1 MRVLLQ
7 ETDVIAPHFKKRLSG
22 VTSTIIQLIPLQ
34 RRQGI
39 RISTLGVG
47 LPKNLP
53 ALTFKD
59 LLGLWK
65 SPTDKPFRIWHAR
78 RNIEM
83 LCGVFLRDI
92 LRMKLKL
99 IFTSASQRHHKP
111 FTKWLIRRMDKVIA
125 TSLRT
130 GAYLEVPYQVIMHGV
145 DVERFSPPKTIDDH
159 FSSSGFLGK
168 YAVGCFGRLRY
179 SKGVDLFVDAMI
191 ALLPRYPDWTA
202 IIAGR
207 TMMQHYHFEKK
218 LHQKIAEFDLSDR
231 IIFLG
236 EILDAP
242 LWYRRLS
249 LYVAPSR
256 IEGFGLTPLEAM
268 ASQTAVVTSDVGV
281 YKELVVE
288 GTGTVVKAG
297 DLQALTTAI
306 EPYLADLEKTL
317 VAGERALFHVRAHFP
332 LEKEAA
338 AIGNVYETMFA
349 EKNFKHIQS
358 FS

>member
-1 MRVLLQ
+1 MRVSLKQ
-7 ETDVIAPHFKKRLSG
+7 TDVIAPHFKKRSSG

-34 RRQGI
+34 RKQGVA
-39 RISTLGVG
+39 ISTFGVG

-53 ALTFKD
+53 ALAFKD
-59 LLGLWK
+59 IFGLWK
-65 SPTDKPFRIWHAR
+65 SPAGKPFRIWHAR

-83 LCGVFLRDI
+83 LCGIFLRDI

-99 IFTSASQRHHKP
+99 IFTSASQRHHKS
-111 FTKWLIRRMDKVIA
+111 FTKWLIRRMNQVIA
-125 TSLRT
+125 TSVYT
-130 GAYLEVPYQVIMHGV
+130 GTYLEVPHEVIMHGV
-145 DVERFSPPKTIDDH
+145 DVQRFSPPKTIDDC
-159 FSSSGFLGK
+159 FSSSKFSGK
-168 YAVGCFGRLRY
+168 YAVGCFGRVRY
-179 SKGVDLFVDAMI
+179 SKGTDLFVDAMI

-207 TMMQHYHFEKK
+207 TTVQHYNFEKEMRK
-218 LHQKIAEFDLSDR
+218 KIAESGLTDR

-236 EILDAP
+236 EIQDTP

-256 IEGFGLTPLEAM
+256 TEGFGLTPLEAM
-268 ASQTAVVTSDVGV
+268 ASQTAVVTSDAGA
-281 YKELVVE
+281 YKELVGE

-297 DLQALTTAI
+297 DVLALTTAI

-317 VAGERALFHVRAHFP
+317 VAGEKALAHVRTHFF

-338 AIGNVYETMFA
+338 AIGNIYETMFTKGIT
-349 EKNFKHIQS
+349 EETL
-358 FS
+358 